1 MSQVLVRLHWAA
13 VAFKGDVP
21 VLREPMHVV
30 AAYTATD
37 CAATKWICPPLPN
50 LPSFFISHPYQD
62 RWHARSSWRSWRAL
76 REMCWLGHD
85 HLANL
90 TGIPHASRKELHT
103 DLTPSPPRSP
113 GRPTPF
119 PTFCEKPIHLVGLRR
134 SLVRNHRGE
143 ITFSSFSPPAW
154 RTRRARCQSPSGPR
168 APSAGTLS
176 RWDAVRR
183 RPGPLPGIPGCR
195 TAPHNSRRT

>member
-1 MSQVLVRLHWAA
+1 MSQVLVRLHWNGHTTASA
-13 VAFKGDVP
+13 SQFSGSRCMWWPHIPRPIVP
-21 VLREPMHVV
+21 RRSGFVLR
-30 AAYTATD
+30 
-37 CAATKWICPPLPN
+37 CRICRHFHLA
-50 LPSFFISHPYQD
+50 SYQD

-90 TGIPHASRKELHT
+90 TGRPHASRKELHP

-134 SLVRNHRGE
+134 ILV
-143 ITFSSFSPPAW
+143 SSIMADATWVAGKGMRLSGKIGPAVLPAGFLAALFAQ
-154 RTRRARCQSPSGPR
+154 TDPSTK
-168 APSAGTLS
+168 SA
-176 RWDAVRR
+176 
-183 RPGPLPGIPGCR
+183 
-195 TAPHNSRRT
+195 TAILENKCA

>member
-90 TGIPHASRKELHT
+90 TGRPHASRKELHP

-134 SLVRNHRGE
+134 ILV
-143 ITFSSFSPPAW
+143 SSIMADATWVAGKGMRLSGKIGPAVLPAGFLAALFAQ
-154 RTRRARCQSPSGPR
+154 TDPSTK
-168 APSAGTLS
+168 SA
-176 RWDAVRR
+176 
-183 RPGPLPGIPGCR
+183 
-195 TAPHNSRRT
+195 TAILENKCA